1 MARISGRA
9 QEDFA
14 ARIAPLLPSVAPDL
28 LEHLKH
34 HFRVNIGPGIELR
47 MIDRMVGWQ
56 EVINHLELLLASQN
70 QDK

>member
-14 ARIAPLLPSVAPDL
+14 TRIAPLLPRVEPDL
-28 LEHLKH
+28 LDHLKN
-34 HFRVNIGPGIELR
+34 HFRVSIGPDIDLR
-47 MIDRMVGWQ
+47 TIDRMVGWQ